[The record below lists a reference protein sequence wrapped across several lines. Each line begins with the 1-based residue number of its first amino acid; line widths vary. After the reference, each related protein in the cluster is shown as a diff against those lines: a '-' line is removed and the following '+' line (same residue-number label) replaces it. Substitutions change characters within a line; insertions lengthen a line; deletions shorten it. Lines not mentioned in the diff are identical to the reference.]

1 MTESASAQGV
11 AERLTQAQVEEQM
24 YTGGVKRAEMSALRM
39 EQAGKASDNPYA
51 KEVYRDF
58 VLPLAAQIMADQQSL
73 GKAGRRQAHISLLA
87 DLDPEAVAFLAVRTT
102 LNTCMA
108 HGMGNDLCNVRGLG
122 TFIGR
127 SIYTELLLKD
137 FDTANPELYYTLAR
151 DFQRRM
157 SKSERHRLNAMRHE
171 AKKAGIAVTEWPIG
185 AREQVGTYLLGLLE
199 AAGMVDILP
208 ARIINNRNVP
218 QDVVLTAHLLQK
230 LDKIKAY
237 VALTSPVFGP
247 CVEPPRDWTSGCD
260 GGFHTNRMRR
270 AAPLLVR
277 GPASS
282 RHLYRE
288 AHMPAVLTA
297 VNALQ
302 RTAWRINS
310 AVLDVVLALAETGGK
325 SVDEVVTP
333 DFGSRPVQP
342 EWLTPESTEDTRTAH
357 QQTEFLAWKLRL
369 AEWYT
374 QRKISGTRYN
384 RFYAAT
390 RTAMTFRNEP
400 ELYFVYFSDTR
411 GRLYPYTYGVSPQGS
426 DMQKAL
432 LEFAEGKPLDTVE
445 AVNWFLVHGANK
457 YGFDKATLDDRRD
470 WISERHELWMHVAA
484 DPINHREWCEADK
497 PLQFLAWVFEYARLQ
512 QDGADFYSHLPISM
526 DGSCNGLQNLS
537 ALLRDEV
544 GGRAT
549 NLTANTEVADIYQ
562 IVADLTLARIEADRP
577 ESDEDQSRRL
587 RWLNHGITRK
597 VAKRTVM
604 TTPYGVTKQSAQK
617 YVVSD
622 YLSQRTDTGFD
633 RREWR
638 GASRYLMQ
646 HLWPAIGDVVVKGR
660 LIMDWL
666 KKGSRKIAKDFAE
679 DEEPVIW
686 WVTPSGFPASQCY
699 FEQEVHRI
707 RTHLHGEEKIRIYT
721 ETDEPD
727 VNNHTTGMA
736 PNFVHSMDASH
747 LHLTAG
753 AAASAGITSLAMIHD
768 DYGTHAADAD
778 ALYRII
784 REQFVAMYSA
794 NDPLRA
800 LQAKYPQLGVPPERG
815 TLDITEVLRSQFF
828 FS

>member
-1 MTESASAQGV
+1 M
-11 AERLTQAQVEEQM
+11 RL
-24 YTGGVKRAEMSALRM
+24 
-39 EQAGKASDNPYA
+39 EQAGKASENPYA

-58 VLPLAAQIMADQQSL
+58 VLPLAAQILADMQTK
-73 GKAGRRQAHISLLA
+73 KAGARRAHLGLLEG
-87 DLDPEAVAFLAVRTT
+87 LDAEAVAFLAVRTS
-102 LNTCMA
+102 LNTLMA
-108 HGMGNDLCNVRGLG
+108 HGMGNDMCNVRALS

-127 SIYTELLLKD
+127 SIYTELLLQG
-137 FDTANPELYYTLAR
+137 FDKANPELYYTLAR

-171 AKKAGIAVTEWPIG
+171 AKKNKIAIPEWPVG
-185 AREQVGTYLLGLLE
+185 AREQVGMYLLGLLE
-199 AAGMVDILP
+199 AAGMIDILP

-218 QDVVLTAHLLQK
+218 PDVVLTASLLTK
-230 LDKIKAY
+230 LDKIKSY

-247 CVEPPRDWTSGCD
+247 CVEPPRDWVSGTE
-260 GGFHTNRMRR
+260 GGFHTPRMQR

-288 AHMPAVLTA
+288 AHMPTVLAA

-302 RTAWRINS
+302 RTAWRINDR
-310 AVLDVVLALAETGGK
+310 VLDIVLRLAEVGGK
-325 SVDEVVTP
+325 STDEIVSP
-333 DFGSRPVQP
+333 DYSSKPAP
-342 EWLTPESTEDTRTAH
+342 PDWLTPDSTEESRTA
-357 QQTEFLAWKLRL
+357 QQQQQFQAWKLRL

-390 RTAMTFRNEP
+390 RTATTFREEP
-400 ELYFVYFSDTR
+400 ALHFVYFADTR

-432 LEFAEGKPLDTVE
+432 LEFATGKPLDSIE
-445 AVNWFLVHGANK
+445 AVHWFLIHGANK
-457 YGFDKATLDDRRD
+457 FGFDKASLDERRQ
-470 WISERHELWMHVAA
+470 WAEERIPLCEHIAR
-484 DPINHREWCEADK
+484 DPVNHREWCEADK
-497 PLQFLAWVFEYARLQ
+497 PLQFLAWALEVARWQ
-512 QDGADFYSHLPISM
+512 QEGAEFLSHLPISM

-537 ALLRDEV
+537 AMLRDEV
-544 GGRAT
+544 GGAAT
-549 NLTANTEVADIYQ
+549 NLTANQHMADIYQ
-562 IVADLTLARIEADRP
+562 IVADKTLARMAADRP
-577 ESDEDQSRRL
+577 EEAEDESRRL
-587 RWLNHGITRK
+587 RWLQHGVSRK
-597 VAKRTVM
+597 VVKRTVM
-604 TTPYGVTKQSAQK
+604 TTPYGVTQQSAQK

-638 GASRYLMQ
+638 GAALYLMR

-666 KKGSRKIAKDFAE
+666 KKGSRKIAKSFPKN
-679 DEEPVIW
+679 EEPVIW

-747 LHLTAG
+747 LHLTA
-753 AAASAGITSLAMIHD
+753 AAAKEAGIDSLAMIHD
-768 DYGTHAADAD
+768 DYGTHAADAEK
-778 ALYRII
+778 LYQII
-784 REQFVAMYSA
+784 REQFVSMYEQH
-794 NDPLRA
+794 DPLRA
-800 LQAKYPQLGVPPERG
+800 LQAKYPQLGVPPDRG
-815 TLDITEVLRSQFF
+815 TLDITEVLRSPFF

>member
-1 MTESASAQGV
+1 
-11 AERLTQAQVEEQM
+11 M
-24 YTGGVKRAEMSALRM
+24 YAGGVRRAELSALRL
-39 EQAGKASDNPYA
+39 EQSGRASDNPYS

-58 VLPLAAQIMADQQSL
+58 VLPLAAKIMTDLQST
-73 GKAGRRQAHISLLA
+73 GKVGRRQAHVSLLTG
-87 DLDPEAVAFLAVRTT
+87 LDAEAVAFLAVRTT

-108 HGMGNDLCNVRGLG
+108 HGMGNDLCNVRGLS

-127 SIYTELLLKD
+127 SIYTELLLQD
-137 FDTANPELYYTLAR
+137 FDKANPELYYTLAR

-171 AKKAGIAVTEWPIG
+171 AKKAGIAVPDWPVG
-185 AREQVGTYLLGLLE
+185 AREQVGMYLLSLLE
-199 AAGMVDILP
+199 AYGMVDILP
-208 ARIINNRNVP
+208 ARIINGRNVP
-218 QDVVLTAHLLQK
+218 PDVVLTAALLAK
-230 LDKIKAY
+230 LDKIKSY
-237 VALTSPVFGP
+237 VALTSPIFGP
-247 CVEPPRDWTSGCD
+247 CVEPPRDWTSGTE
-260 GGFHTNRMRR
+260 GGFHTLRMQR
-270 AAPLLVR
+270 AAPFLVR

-288 AHMPAVLTA
+288 AAMPIVLAA

-302 RTAWRINS
+302 RTAWRINT
-310 AVLDVVLALAETGGK
+310 AILDIVLALAAAGGK
-325 SVDEVVTP
+325 SVGEVVTP
-333 DFGSRPVQP
+333 DFGSRPTP
-342 EWLTPESTEDTRTAH
+342 PDWLTPESTEETRTAA
-357 QQTEFLAWKLRL
+357 QQQQFLAWKLKL

-390 RTAMTFRNEP
+390 RTAATFREQP
-400 ELYFVYFSDTR
+400 TLHFVYFADTR

-432 LEFAEGKPLDTVE
+432 LEFAGGKPLETVE

-457 YGFDKATLDDRRD
+457 YGFDKATLNERRD
-470 WISERHELWMHVAA
+470 WISERHELWLHIAS
-484 DPINHREWCEADK
+484 DPVNHREWCAADK
-497 PLQFLAWVFEYARLQ
+497 PLQFLAWVLEYARLQ
-512 QDGADFYSHLPISM
+512 AEGADFVSHLPISM

-537 ALLRDEV
+537 AMLRDEV
-544 GGRAT
+544 GGQAT
-549 NLTANTEVADIYQ
+549 NLTANTAMVDIYQ
-562 IVADLTLARIEADRP
+562 IVADKTLARIEADRP
-577 ESDEDQSRRL
+577 EADDDQSRRL
-587 RWLNHGITRK
+587 RWLSHGVNRK
-597 VAKRTVM
+597 VVKRTVM

-622 YLSQRTDTGFD
+622 YLVGRTDTGFD
-633 RREWR
+633 RKEWR
-638 GASRYLMQ
+638 GAARYLMQ

-666 KKGSRKIAKDFAE
+666 KRGSRRIAKDFKA

-686 WVTPSGFPASQCY
+686 WMTPSGFPASQCY
-699 FEQEVHRI
+699 FEVEVHRI
-707 RTHLHGEEKIRIYT
+707 RTHLHGDEKIRIYT
-721 ETDEPD
+721 ETDAPD

-747 LHLTAG
+747 LHLTAAC
-753 AAASAGITSLAMIHD
+753 AAASGIDSLAMIHD

-784 REQFVAMYSA
+784 REQFTAMYQQH
-794 NDPLRA
+794 DPLRA
-800 LQAKYPQLGVPPERG
+800 IQAKYPQLGVPPARG
-815 TLDITEVLRSQFF
+815 TLDITEVLRSPFF

>member
-1 MTESASAQGV
+1 
-11 AERLTQAQVEEQM
+11 M
-24 YTGGVKRAEMSALRM
+24 YAGGIKRAELSAFRL

-58 VLPLAAQIMADQQSL
+58 VLPLAAQITADQQSL
-73 GKAGRRQAHISLLA
+73 HKAGRRKAHVSLLA
-87 DLDPEAVAFLAVRTT
+87 GLDPDTVAFLAVRTT

-108 HGMGNDLCNVRGLG
+108 LG
-122 TFIGR
+122 KQQDNCTSRSLSTAIGR

-137 FDTANPELYYTLAR
+137 FDAANPELYYTLAR

-171 AKKAGIAVTEWPIG
+171 AKKAGIEAPEWPLG
-185 AREQVGTYLLGLLE
+185 AREQVGSYLLNLLE
-199 AAGMVDILP
+199 EAGMVDVLP

-218 QDVVLTAHLLQK
+218 PDVVLTTALLAK

-247 CVEPPRDWTSGCD
+247 CVEVPQDWTSGTE
-260 GGFHTNRMRR
+260 GGFHTTRMKR

-277 GPASS
+277 GAASS

-288 AHMPAVLTA
+288 AHMPVVLAA

-302 RTAWRINS
+302 RTAWRINQPI
-310 AVLDVVLALAETGGK
+310 LDVVMALAEAGGK
-325 SVDEVVTP
+325 SSEEVVTP
-333 DFGSRPVQP
+333 DFTSRPVQP
-342 EWLTPESTEDTRTAH
+342 AWLTPDSTEDKRTAF
-357 QQTEFLAWKLRL
+357 QQQEFLAWKLRL

-390 RTAMTFRNEP
+390 RTAQQFRHEP
-400 ELYFVYFSDTR
+400 TLHFVYFADTR
-411 GRLYPYTYGVSPQGS
+411 GRLYPYAYGVSPQGS

-432 LEFAEGKPLDTVE
+432 LEFAGGKPLETVE

-457 YGFDKATLDDRRD
+457 YGFDKATLDERRD
-470 WISERHELWMHVAA
+470 WATERHELWLHIAK
-484 DPINHREWCEADK
+484 DPVNHREWCEADK
-497 PLQFLAWVFEYARLQ
+497 PLQFLAWVLEYARLQ
-512 QDGADFYSHLPISM
+512 REGAEFVSHLPISM

-544 GGRAT
+544 GGQAT
-549 NLTANTEVADIYQ
+549 NLTANTVMADIYQ
-562 IVADLTLARIEADRP
+562 LIADKTLERIKADQP
-577 ESDEDQSRRL
+577 EDPVEQSIRL
-587 RWLNHGITRK
+587 RWLQHGITRK
-597 VAKRTVM
+597 VVKRTVM

-622 YLSQRTDTGFD
+622 YLVTRTDSGFD
-633 RREWR
+633 RKEWR
-638 GASRYLMQ
+638 PAARYLMQ

-660 LIMDWL
+660 QIMDWL
-666 KKGSRKIAKDFAE
+666 KSGSRKIAKTFPKDA
-679 DEEPVIW
+679 EPVIW

-707 RTHLHGEEKIRIYT
+707 RTHLHGEEKIRLYT

-747 LHLTAG
+747 LALTA
-753 AAASAGITSLAMIHD
+753 AAAAQAGIDSLAMIHD
-768 DYGTHAADAD
+768 DYGTHAADAE

-784 REQFVAMYSA
+784 REQFAGMYQQH
-794 NDPLRA
+794 DPLRA
-800 LQAKYPQLGVPPERG
+800 LQAKYPQLGVPPARG
-815 TLDITEVLRSQFF
+815 SLDITEVLRSPFF